1 MTLSEDDKDS
11 LRSQY
16 ESWGVEAVRRDLR
29 RPLRRAFVS
38 KDINDFAREW
48 VAENDAREVRRD
60 VRNDRLIKVLM
71 VAAAIEFGV
80 AIGLNIPL

>member
-1 MTLSEDDKDS
+1 MTLSEDDKAS

-48 VAENDAREVRRD
+48 VAENDAREVRRE
-60 VRNDRLIKVLM
+60 VRNDRLIKFLM
-71 VAAAIEFGV
+71 IAAAVEFGV
-80 AIGLNIPL
+80 AIGLTIPI